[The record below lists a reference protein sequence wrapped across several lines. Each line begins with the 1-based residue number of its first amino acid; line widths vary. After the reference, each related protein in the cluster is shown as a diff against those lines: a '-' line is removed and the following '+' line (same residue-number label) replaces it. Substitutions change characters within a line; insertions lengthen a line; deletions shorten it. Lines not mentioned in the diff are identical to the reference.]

1 MVKNK
6 VIRQANDGGNTW
18 IDCSLEAYNRA
29 KENGIPVR
37 EVCLREESLS
47 TSSANPAGY
56 HIMNKA
62 GEVTADRKTLSEA
75 QQVVNDWNAEWVIV
89 PYYYAGKLS

>member
-18 IDCSLEAYNRA
+18 IDCSLEAFNRA

-47 TSSANPAGY
+47 HLGKPG
-56 HIMNKA
+56 
-62 GEVTADRKTLSEA
+62 RLSHHE
-75 QQVVNDWNAEWVIV
+75 QSW
-89 PYYYAGKLS
+89 

>member
-18 IDCSLEAYNRA
+18 IDCSLEAFNRA

-37 EVCLREESLS
+37 EVCLREESFS
-47 TSSANPAGY
+47 TSSANPSGY

-62 GEVTADRKTLSEA
+62 GEVCADRKTLSEA
-75 QQVVNDWNAEWVIV
+75 QQVVNDWNAEWVVV

>member
-1 MVKNK
+1 
-6 VIRQANDGGNTW
+6 
-18 IDCSLEAYNRA
+18 
-29 KENGIPVR
+29 
-37 EVCLREESLS
+37 
-47 TSSANPAGY
+47 
-56 HIMNKA
+56 MNKA